1 MRDVRSRDR
10 DNCPRIDKNR
20 SELLVRHDESK
31 SQNCTAA
38 NDMRGC
44 NALFDHLVG
53 AQQERLRDLQAK
65 RLGGGAARE
74 SPGLEPCARSA
85 NN

>member
-1 MRDVRSRDR
+1 VMT
-10 DNCPRIDKNR
+10 
-20 SELLVRHDESK
+20 H
-31 SQNCTAA
+31 AA
-38 NDMRGC
+38 S
-44 NALFDHLVG
+44 FDHLVG